1 MDKTS
6 LTDASAPVPTPPAL
20 IYAQPAPGVQ
30 PVYVQAQQQQPAV
43 VTVQPVAIQQPQQ
56 PTMHAQPQM
65 AQPQTVMYA
74 QPQQPIMYVQP
85 QMVQQQMVSVNVNVN
100 GGQLQLQGMGGLFE

>member
-30 PVYVQAQQQQPAV
+30 PVYVQAQQPAV

-56 PTMHAQPQM
+56 PIMYRCTQM